1 MKTIVAEKLT
11 LNRSILGWATVPCDA
26 SNHPL
31 LSALQGDC
39 PRSEWAHIEC
49 RDVADA
55 IAEIKTVA
63 KDMGITVQVCGNIK
77 RNPTIILRSKHAPD
91 QWSEPTSLPPAQK
104 WQLRICS
111 VHATSGYQVTHVRPA
126 DAPVWWLAWQAPQ
139 GLVDFIALDLE
150 TLTLS
155 GWDSSKLAPMYRAKG
170 STQTIGEH
178 TLTMVD
184 FNDDGMVFEVTLDQP
199 IAAEKTHRAYNQA
212 RIDLKWCVFAEHDS
226 TWDDCGYSHVLDMMR
241 EMAVGQTLSILAS
254 ASKECRRG
262 RVHLVRTGEKAWKL
276 NGAVSCDWD
285 DVPDL
290 ADTLGVCFEEDVGT
304 DVPEDED
311 ELISFLAEFNA
322 KQRTNYTAISSE
334 NVFRES
340 VPMLWDTAEPGT
352 EHEFDRRVRGDVAH
366 LLAVMS
372 KLEDEAMSRD
382 EKIWSDLEGSYRV
395 TSET

>member
-1 MKTIVAEKLT
+1 MKTIATEKLI

-31 LSALQGDC
+31 LSALQGDA

-55 IAEIKTVA
+55 VAEIKAVA
-63 KDMGITVQVCGNIK
+63 KDMGITVQACGNVK
-77 RNPTIILRSKHAPD
+77 RNPTIILRSKRTPE
-91 QWSEPTSLPPAQK
+91 QWSEPTTLPPAQT
-104 WQLRICS
+104 WHIQIRS
-111 VHATSGYQVTHVRPA
+111 VHATSGYQVTHVRPV
-126 DAPVWWLAWQAPQ
+126 DAPEWWLAWQAPQ
-139 GLVDFIALDLE
+139 SLVDFIALDLE
-150 TLTLS
+150 TLTLA
-155 GWDSSKLAPMYRAKG
+155 GWDTSKLAPMHRAKG
-170 STQTIGEH
+170 STQTIGER

-184 FNDDGMVFEVTLDQP
+184 VNDSEMVFEVTLDEP
-199 IAAEKTHRAYNQA
+199 IAAEKTHRARNQA

-226 TWDDCGYSHVLDMMR
+226 TWDECGYSHVLDMMR
-241 EMAVGQTLSILAS
+241 EMTVGQMLSILAS

-276 NGAVSCDWD
+276 KGAVSCDWD
-285 DVPDL
+285 DVPEL

-322 KQRTNYTAISSE
+322 KQGTNYSTIVPE
-334 NVFRES
+334 NVFRQS
-340 VPMLWDTAEPGT
+340 IPMLWDTAHPGT

-372 KLEDEAMSRD
+372 KMEDEAMSMD
-382 EKIWSDLEGSYRV
+382 EKIWSDLEGSYLA
-395 TSET
+395 TPET

>member
-1 MKTIVAEKLT
+1 MKTITTEKLT
-11 LNRSILGWATVPCDA
+11 LNRSILGWTTVPCDA

-31 LSALQGDC
+31 LSALQGDS

-49 RDVADA
+49 RDVSEA
-55 IAEIKTVA
+55 IAEIKAVA

-77 RNPTIILRSKHAPD
+77 RNPTIILRSKRTPD
-91 QWSEPTSLPPAQK
+91 QWSEPTSLPPAQT
-104 WQLRICS
+104 WQIQIRW
-111 VHATSGYQVTHVRPA
+111 VHATSGYQVTHVRPV
-126 DAPVWWLAWQAPQ
+126 DAPEWWLIWQAPQ
-139 GLVDFIALDLE
+139 ALVDFIALDLE
-150 TLTLS
+150 TLTFA
-155 GWDSSKLAPMYRAKG
+155 GWDTSKLAPMHRAKG

-184 FNDDGMVFEVTLDQP
+184 VNDGCVVFEVTLDQP
-199 IAAEKTHRAYNQA
+199 VAAEKTHRAYNQA

-226 TWDDCGYSHVLDMMR
+226 TWDECGYSHVLDMMR
-241 EMAVGQTLSILAS
+241 EMSVGQTLSILAS

-276 NGAVSCDWD
+276 KGAVSCDWD
-285 DVPDL
+285 DVPEL

-304 DVPEDED
+304 DIPEDED

-322 KQRTNYTAISSE
+322 KQRTNYTAIASE

-366 LLAVMS
+366 LLSVMS
-372 KLEDEAMSRD
+372 RLEDEAMSRD
-382 EKIWSDLEGSYRV
+382 ERIWSDLEGSYRL
-395 TSET
+395 SAKS